1 MRENRDVSN
10 STPNLSPEPPGA
22 AGLPSRPAATSDFSQ
37 FLPVQVPILPWKNAK
52 LLSQALGDTVYVSSA
67 FATALR
73 LELQLGVP
81 AQHGEIGVR
90 IPLDDPASWSELFC
104 LDDTA
109 PQLGRALRAEVS
121 AREMLENPQASAKL
135 LSRLA
140 ENNWYGLEIEVP
152 GENLDSQLIQVAR
165 RAADAGLHPALSVL
179 PGALHSQNQ
188 GIMSAFETISL
199 DLLNGYQPRREQLKY
214 LATQRVVGKI
224 IDAKDS
230 ERTNLEAALETLVL
244 MRAKLD
250 SQSEV
255 AVGIAG
261 HFGLESLT
269 LPLREDLDFVART
282 RLAGA
287 REKIFEALD
296 LANALTQGK
305 TTVASAFVADVL
317 SRAGKA
323 TSLPV

>member
-1 MRENRDVSN
+1 MGENRGVNN
-10 STPNLSPEPPGA
+10 STPNLPPEPTDA
-22 AGLPSRPAATSDFSQ
+22 ASLPSRPAATSDFSP
-37 FLPVQVPILPWKNAK
+37 FLPVQVPILPWKNTK

-81 AQHGEIGVR
+81 AQRGEIGVR
-90 IPLDDPASWSELFC
+90 VPVDNPDSWSEFFC
-104 LDDTA
+104 LGDA
-109 PQLGRALRAEVS
+109 SPQLGRALRAEVS
-121 AREMLENPQASAKL
+121 AREVLANPQAFSQL
-135 LSRLA
+135 VSRLA
-140 ENNWYGLEIEVP
+140 DNHWYGIEIEVP
-152 GENLDSQLIQVAR
+152 GENLDSQLIQVAQR
-165 RAADAGLHPALSVL
+165 TTDAGLHPVLSVL

-214 LATQRVVGKI
+214 LATRRVVGKI
-224 IDAKDS
+224 IDAKGR

-244 MRAKLD
+244 MRAQLA
-250 SQSEV
+250 SHSEV
-255 AVGIAG
+255 VVGIAG
-261 HFGLESLT
+261 DFGLESLT
-269 LPLREDLDFVART
+269 LPLREDLDFVAKT

-287 REKIFEALD
+287 PEKIFEALD

-317 SRAGKA
+317 SRSGKA